1 MKGSQGVGFGPGKI
15 YMHCVRPLI
24 QEEQLKQVKRENEVG
39 VEMKSDVIDNSYM
52 DPFLKKWKKRIRNF
66 HEKGIVYQSLQS

>member
-1 MKGSQGVGFGPGKI
+1 LGLDLDKI
-15 YMHCVRPLI
+15 YMELCKTLI

-39 VEMKSDVIDNSYM
+39 VEMKSDVIENSYM
-52 DPFLKKWKKRIRNF
+52 GPFLKKWKKRMRDF